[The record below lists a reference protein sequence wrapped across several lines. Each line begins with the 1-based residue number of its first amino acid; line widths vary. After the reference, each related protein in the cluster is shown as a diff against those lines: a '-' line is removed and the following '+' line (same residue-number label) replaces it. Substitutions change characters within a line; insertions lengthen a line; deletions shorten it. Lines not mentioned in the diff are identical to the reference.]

1 MALLAFTAHDEL
13 QLFLLLAALGVTLV
27 VAALGRLPP
36 SILLVAGGLALGF
49 VPGLPHL
56 TLPPDLVLV
65 AILPPLLYSAA
76 FFTGLRDLR
85 ANLRPISLLA
95 IGLVA
100 VTTVGVAVVAHSA
113 IGGLSWAGA
122 FTLGAIVSPTDALA
136 ATEVARRV
144 GAPRRV
150 VSIIE
155 GESLVNDG
163 IALVLYKTAVT
174 AAVAGTF
181 SLWDASWHLVV
192 NVIGGIAVGLA
203 VGWVVRQVRRRVDD
217 TPTEVAIA
225 LLSGYLAYLPAAAL
239 GVSGVLAAVTIG
251 VYMGW
256 YTPQLTNVQT
266 RLSGNAFWEILVFLV
281 NALLFA
287 LIGLQLHDILDRL
300 NVTGSL
306 IADAAYVTAA
316 VIVLRIVWV
325 PIFTYVP
332 RFLFRSVRERDPY
345 PPWQAPTVIA
355 WAGIRGAV
363 SLAAAL
369 ALPSTLANR
378 DLIVFLT
385 FAVILVTLVGQG
397 LTLPLLIRAIR
408 IPDDGGADR
417 EDAKARIQASEA
429 ALARLE
435 ELAEEDWVRADTVE
449 RLRGSYRFRSNRFRA
464 RYQGVDDD
472 GVEERS
478 AQFQRLRRELLE
490 AERQAVLALRNE
502 GIDHRGG
509 DAARP
514 ARHRPRRLAPRS
526 LAFSQAGARAAAGC
540 GPRLICV
547 TSPTAKRQSSPDV
560 PNAQPYPPNQ
570 VRTAPAPQA
579 PRRRRT
585 MRGEDPAEDD
595 PDLLRLPKISAVSAT
610 VGGTVATQS
619 RP

>member
-1 MALLAFTAHDEL
+1 MALLAFTRHDEL
-13 QLFLLLAALGVTLV
+13 QLFLLLAALGVLLV
-27 VAALGRLPP
+27 GAALARLPT

-100 VTTVGVAVVAHSA
+100 VTTVGVAMVAHAA
-113 IGGLSWAGA
+113 IGSLSWAGA

-150 VSIIE
+150 VAIIE

-181 SLWDASWHLVV
+181 SLWSASWHLVV
-192 NVIGGIAVGLA
+192 NVIGGVAVGLA
-203 VGWVVRQVRRRVDD
+203 VGWIVRQVRRRVDD

-287 LIGLQLHDILDRL
+287 LVGLQLHGILDRL

-306 IADAAYVTAA
+306 IADAAYVTAT
-316 VIVLRIVWV
+316 VIVLRIIWV

-332 RFLFRSVRERDPY
+332 RFLFRRVRERDPY
-345 PPWQAPTVIA
+345 PPWQAPAVIS

-369 ALPSTLANR
+369 ALPAGLANR
-378 DLIVFLT
+378 DLIIFLT
-385 FAVILVTLVGQG
+385 FAVILVTLLGQG
-397 LTLPLLIRAIR
+397 LTLPALIRLIR
-408 IPDDGGADR
+408 IPDDPGAER
-417 EDAKARIQASEA
+417 EDAKARIHAAEA
-429 ALARLE
+429 ALTRLD
-435 ELAEEDWVRADTVE
+435 ELAGEDWVREDTVE

-464 RYQGVDDD
+464 RYEGVDDD
-472 GVEERS
+472 GTEERS

-490 AERQAVLALRNE
+490 AERQAVLGLRNE
-502 GIDHRGG
+502 GRITEEVMQRVLRDIDLE
-509 DAARP
+509 DS
-514 ARHRPRRLAPRS
+514 RL
-526 LAFSQAGARAAAGC
+526 
-540 GPRLICV
+540 
-547 TSPTAKRQSSPDV
+547 
-560 PNAQPYPPNQ
+560 
-570 VRTAPAPQA
+570 
-579 PRRRRT
+579 
-585 MRGEDPAEDD
+585 
-595 PDLLRLPKISAVSAT
+595 DL
-610 VGGTVATQS
+610 
-619 RP
+619 

>member
-1 MALLAFTAHDEL
+1 MTLLAFTRHDEL

-27 VAALGRLPP
+27 GAALGRLPP

-49 VPGLPHL
+49 LPGLPQL
-56 TLPPDLVLV
+56 ALPPDLVLV
-65 AILPPLLYSAA
+65 AILPPLLYSSA

-100 VTTVGVAVVAHSA
+100 ATTLGVAVVAHSA

-150 VSIIE
+150 IAIIE

-181 SLWDASWHLVV
+181 SLWNASWHLVV

-225 LLSGYLAYLPAAAL
+225 LLSGYLAYLPAAAI

-266 RLSGNAFWEILVFLV
+266 RLSGDAFWEILVFLV

-287 LIGLQLHDILDRL
+287 LIGLQLHEILDRL

-306 IADAAYVTAA
+306 IAEAAYVTAV

-332 RFLFRSVRERDPY
+332 RLLFRSVREHDPY
-345 PPWQAPTVIA
+345 PPWQFPVVIS

-369 ALPSTLANR
+369 ALPSSLANR

-385 FAVILVTLVGQG
+385 FVVILVTLVGQG

-408 IPDDGGADR
+408 VPDDGGAADR
-417 EDAKARIQASEA
+417 EDAKARIHAAEA
-429 ALARLE
+429 ALERLE
-435 ELAEEDWVRADTVE
+435 ELAEEDWVRTDTVE

-464 RYQGVDDD
+464 RYQGIDDE

-478 AQFQRLRRELLE
+478 AQFQRLRRELLD
-490 AERQAVLALRNE
+490 AERQAVLALRNQGTITE
-502 GIDHRGG
+502 EVMQRVQRDIDLE
-509 DAARP
+509 DS
-514 ARHRPRRLAPRS
+514 RL
-526 LAFSQAGARAAAGC
+526 
-540 GPRLICV
+540 
-547 TSPTAKRQSSPDV
+547 
-560 PNAQPYPPNQ
+560 
-570 VRTAPAPQA
+570 
-579 PRRRRT
+579 
-585 MRGEDPAEDD
+585 
-595 PDLLRLPKISAVSAT
+595 DL
-610 VGGTVATQS
+610 
-619 RP
+619 